1 MRRLA
6 AAFAKA
12 GIGGIVDVH
21 NPLDLTPMADDECY
35 EDCFRAILEDGGVDC
50 GIAGIVPLTAA
61 LHSMASGPDYA
72 GDLNRED
79 GIAVRYGRL
88 MTLTSKPW
96 VAVVDSGPLYDP
108 LARAL
113 ESRGIP
119 TFRSADRALAALAL
133 WMAAR

>member
-1 MRRLA
+1 
-6 AAFAKA
+6 
-12 GIGGIVDVH
+12 
-21 NPLDLTPMADDECY
+21 MADDEAY
-35 EDCFRAILEDGGVDC
+35 EQCFRAILEDPGVDC

-61 LHSMASGPDYA
+61 LHSLASGPDFA

-88 MTLTSKPW
+88 MAESRKPW

-113 ESRGIP
+113 ESRGVP
-119 TFRSADRALAALAL
+119 TFRSADRALAALGMWTGAGRRRE
-133 WMAAR
+133 A